1 MNNVDMWGSTVVLI
15 LSLFQAMVFVKQM
28 EPFYQLLENVFMLG
42 VSSLC
47 LVESHNSSDGW
58 SAAIN

>member
-1 MNNVDMWGSTVVLI
+1 MKSVDMWGSIDILI

-47 LVESHNSSDGW
+47 LVASQNSSDGW